1 MPIAALF
8 LSFTTLCGQ
17 SNGRCLFDDF
27 VRHYEQVQFEFPNDG
42 QLSRHLT
49 NIGLRSSHNVIP
61 VYVHVVYRTDEQNL
75 SDSLLTWLFVKANQ
89 ELALHR
95 RGHRG
100 IPSIFYPHIETA
112 QIELCPYER
121 QSDGRVSLR
130 IRRKKTS
137 VKAIGDVHGGR
148 VFFDSLG
155 GSDAVDPTR
164 YLNIWIAEM
173 DDYALGYASFP
184 DMAGAPNDG
193 IILNIDY
200 LRRPG
205 ALTYKAR
212 TLIHELGHYL
222 GLCHLAGCASA
233 SCDDDDGIDDTP
245 NSDTHYAWDICP
257 AAPQISCGSEDMFM
271 NYLSL
276 APDSCILFFTKGQV
290 ARMHRTL
297 TADRASLLRTHCPAP
312 TDAEPPWRDI
322 HLVYSPFQQQ
332 LWLQLPYGFDR
343 PFACAIYGIDGR
355 LIARMRLAAEA
366 NAVSIS
372 VPLAP
377 GAYVLHITTEGR
389 SHSMIFFV
397 PPN

>member
-1 MPIAALF
+1 
-8 LSFTTLCGQ
+8 
-17 SNGRCLFDDF
+17 
-27 VRHYEQVQFEFPNDG
+27 
-42 QLSRHLT
+42 
-49 NIGLRSSHNVIP
+49 
-61 VYVHVVYRTDEQNL
+61 
-75 SDSLLTWLFVKANQ
+75 
-89 ELALHR
+89 
-95 RGHRG
+95 
-100 IPSIFYPHIETA
+100 
-112 QIELCPYER
+112 
-121 QSDGRVSLR
+121 
-130 IRRKKTS
+130 
-137 VKAIGDVHGGR
+137 
-148 VFFDSLG
+148 
-155 GSDAVDPTR
+155 
-164 YLNIWIAEM
+164 
-173 DDYALGYASFP
+173 
-184 DMAGAPNDG
+184 
-193 IILNIDY
+193 
-200 LRRPG
+200 
-205 ALTYKAR
+205 
-212 TLIHELGHYL
+212 
-222 GLCHLAGCASA
+222 
-233 SCDDDDGIDDTP
+233 
-245 NSDTHYAWDICP
+245 
-257 AAPQISCGSEDMFM
+257 M